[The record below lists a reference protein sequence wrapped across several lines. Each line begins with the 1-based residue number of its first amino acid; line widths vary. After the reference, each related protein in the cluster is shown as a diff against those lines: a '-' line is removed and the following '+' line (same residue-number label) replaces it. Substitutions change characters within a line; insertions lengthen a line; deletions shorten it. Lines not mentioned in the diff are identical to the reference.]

1 MIHNGHIILA
11 TGRSRKE
18 LQWKNK
24 DMQWSDLVAKLSTT
38 HRTHETYKEY
48 LSAKPGVQ
56 DDIKDVGG
64 FVGGH
69 LAGGK
74 RRKGSV
80 LARQLLTL
88 DMDYAP
94 ADFWAEFTLLYHQA
108 ACIYST
114 HKHSPDKPRLRLVL
128 PLDREVSPDECE
140 AIGRRI
146 AGTLGIE
153 YFDPTTF
160 QAERLMYWPSTSK
173 DAEFVFELQDGSW
186 LSADETLASYRDWRD
201 VSEWAVS
208 VKVDKLVQRELVKQ
222 GDPLEK
228 NGLVGAF
235 CRSYTIH
242 EAIEKFLPEVYE
254 ACMQE
259 GRYTYTG
266 GSTAAGVI
274 VYDDKYAYSHH
285 ATDPAGGKLCNAFDL
300 VRLHLYGL
308 KDETAKEGTPSNKLP
323 SFSAMSDMALKD
335 AKVKQQFGED
345 RLSAAAADFGDVE
358 LSETNTDWLKDLDYD
373 KKGVP
378 LSTIDNL
385 VKILEHDHLLSG
397 SLAYDQF
404 EQRPVFLR
412 SLPWRKV
419 TGADR
424 YLTDRDADNMEHYIE
439 HSYGISTGKIDKALS
454 VIYERH
460 KFHPVRD
467 YLDTLQWDGEERVDM
482 LFIDYMGA
490 EDSAYV
496 RAVARKMLV
505 AAVARVMQP
514 GIKFDNMAVTVG
526 PQGIGKSSL
535 FSKLGR
541 SWFSD
546 SFTTMQGKESYEQLQ
561 GVWIV
566 EVAELSGMKKQEVET
581 VKHFM
586 SKREDR
592 YRVAYGK
599 RVENFPRQC
608 VLFGSTNKI
617 DFLRDSTGN
626 RRFWPVRTGAPKKSV
641 FEELTRVVVDQ
652 LWAEAVY
659 LYEQGETLFLPKE
672 LEAQALEVQEQH
684 SERDDRA
691 GIIERYLEKLLPDGW
706 EQRDMY
712 KRREYYQSDD
722 DLEEI
727 GKYSRERVCAAE
739 IWVEAF
745 GLKLGDMNTYNT
757 KFIHDAIRT
766 MEDWK
771 PYRYKARFGI
781 YGLQRGYFKVGS
793 FYEITQMADND
804 NDENK

>member
-1 MIHNGHIILA
+1 MKHNGHIIIA

-88 DMDYAP
+88 DMDFAP

-114 HKHSPDKPRLRLVL
+114 HKHCPDKPRLRLVM
-128 PLDREVSPDECE
+128 PLDRECTPDECE

-173 DAEFVFELQDGSW
+173 DAEFVFEVQDGPW
-186 LSADETLASYRDWRD
+186 LCADETLASYRDWKD

-208 VKVDKLVQRELVKQ
+208 AKVDKLVQRELVKQ

-254 ACMQE
+254 PCMQE

-300 VRLHLYGL
+300 VRLHLFAL
-308 KDETAKEGTPSNKLP
+308 KDDNAKEGTPSNKLP
-323 SFSAMSDMALKD
+323 SYSAMSDMAMKD
-335 AKVKQQFGED
+335 ARVKQQFGED
-345 RLSAAAADFGDVE
+345 RLSAAAADFGDVD
-358 LSETNTDWLKDLDYD
+358 LTKTNTDWLKELDYD
-373 KKGVP
+373 KKGAP

-385 VKILEHDHLLSG
+385 VKILENDHLLSG
-397 SLAYDQF
+397 SLAFDQF

-467 YLDTLQWDGEERVDM
+467 YLDTLQWDGTERLDT
-482 LFIDYMGA
+482 LFILYMGA
-490 EDSAYV
+490 DDTPYV
-496 RAVARKMLV
+496 RAVTRKTLV

-514 GIKFDNMAVTVG
+514 GIKFDNMTVFVG
-526 PQGIGKSSL
+526 QQGIGKSSL
-535 FSKLGR
+535 IALLGR
-541 SWFSD
+541 KWYSD
-546 SFTTMQGKESYEQLQ
+546 SFTTMQGKEAYEQLQ

-581 VKHFM
+581 VKHYI

-608 VLFGSTNKI
+608 VFFGSTNKT
-617 DFLRDSTGN
+617 DFLRDPTGN
-626 RRFWPVRTGAPKKSV
+626 RRFWPIRTGTPERSV
-641 FEELTRVVVDQ
+641 FKDLTKQEVDQ
-652 LWAEAVY
+652 IWAEAVL
-659 LYEQGETLFLPKE
+659 LYEQGEPLYLPKE
-672 LEAQALEVQEQH
+672 LETEAQRVQEQH

-691 GIIERYLEKLLPDGW
+691 GIIERYLEKLLPTDW
-706 EQRDMY
+706 DDRDMY

-722 DLEEI
+722 ELGAAGTI
-727 GKYSRERVCAAE
+727 KRTKVCAAE

-745 GLKLGDMNTYNT
+745 GLKLGEMQAHNIR
-757 KFIHDAIRT
+757 FIHDVMRT
-766 MEDWK
+766 LDNWQPFK
-771 PYRYKARFGI
+771 HKARFKI
-781 YGLQRGYFKVGS
+781 YGIQRGYYRVGS
-793 FYEITQMADND
+793 FWEVT
-804 NDENK
+804 DEDVAAVAVE